1 MKINVAIIED
11 EEKERVVTKEMLD
24 RFFKENDIHYEIF
37 SFSCANQF
45 LQSDFNVFNLLLLDI
60 ILPGDNGV
68 SVAKHVREKGWSY
81 PLMFITKTVQF
92 ALDGYKVDALDYLLK
107 PLVYEDFRLK
117 LLKAVKIIDNHSD
130 KEIVIHT
137 VSGLITIK
145 ESEIYYIEVNKHYLT
160 FHTNKGVYT
169 TRGSMNSFSQ
179 KVSNRFANSSNSFL
193 VNLDKVE
200 LIKQSEVVVNKESL
214 PLSRTCKK
222 EFLRCFQNRMG

>member
-1 MKINVAIIED
+1 MKINVAIVED

-24 RFFKENDIHYEIF
+24 RFFKENDIPYVIF
-37 SFSCANQF
+37 SFSSADQF

-68 SVAKHVREKGWSY
+68 SVAKHVREKGWPY
-81 PLMFITKTVQF
+81 PLMFITKTIQF

-107 PLVYEDFRLK
+107 PIVYDDFRLK
-117 LLKAVKIIDNHSD
+117 LLKAVKIIENFKD
-130 KEIVIHT
+130 KEITIRT
-137 VSGLITIK
+137 ASGLVVIK

-200 LIKQSEVVVNKESL
+200 LIKQNEVVVNKESL

-222 EFLRCFQNRMG
+222 EFLRSFENRRG